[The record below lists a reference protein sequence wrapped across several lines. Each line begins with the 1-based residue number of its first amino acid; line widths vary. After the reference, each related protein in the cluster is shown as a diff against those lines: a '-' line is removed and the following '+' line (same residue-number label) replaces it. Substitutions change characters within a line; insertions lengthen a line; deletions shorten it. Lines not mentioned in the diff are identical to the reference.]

1 MKDTCDDFKLAIDDL
16 VDKTVDARIT
26 GASEPVLDQA
36 VADHLAVCASCL
48 DYKMANQMIVR
59 AANETPLLTPK
70 ADLTRSIMAELEGDF
85 KEQSREQSKQP
96 QLVFLLGAFLL
107 FIGLT
112 IMEVNDSPWNI
123 ASWVLAL
130 TVVLALKP
138 LLELPQNQGK
148 LATHA

>member
-1 MKDTCDDFKLAIDDL
+1 MNETCEQFKLAIDDL

-26 GASEPVLDQA
+26 GASEPVLDKA
-36 VADHLAVCASCL
+36 VADHLAVCADCL

-70 ADLTRSIMAELEGDF
+70 AYLTRSIMDELDGDF

-96 QLVFLLGAFLL
+96 QLVFLLGAFVL

-123 ASWVLAL
+123 ASWILAL
-130 TVVLALKP
+130 AVVLALKP
-138 LLELPQNQGK
+138 LLELPHTQGK